1 MSITNKPDTP
11 AVTVSAKPLPKCD
24 RKPLE
29 PVPKGFSYH
38 RFRKV
43 IHLICVIIFFV
54 LPLSNL
60 VRFDIPRQRF
70 YFFGYELWISEFAAV
85 FFSLMFLLFLVAA
98 MAMLY
103 GRVYCGYLC
112 PQMIFSE
119 ASVAVESKI
128 GRWVN
133 KYFRGSASARKNLS
147 RALFL
152 VVLTF
157 ASVVLAF
164 VFISYFVEPHD
175 LFRRLMSFDVRTAGG
190 IAGAVTTLLTLLDFL
205 LVRQRFC
212 TTVCPYG

>member
-1 MSITNKPDTP
+1 MVTTEHPAAPSSPTKP
-11 AVTVSAKPLPKCD
+11 AKSALRPLPARPHK
-24 RKPLE
+24 
-29 PVPKGFSYH
+29 FSYH
-38 RFRKV
+38 RLRKF
-43 IHLICVIIFFV
+43 IHLFCVAIFFV

-70 YFFGYELWISEFAAV
+70 YFFGYELWISEFAIV

-119 ASVAVESKI
+119 ASVALQNRI
-128 GRWVN
+128 QRFVN
-133 KYFRGSASARKNLS
+133 KHVNWKPNARNILS
-147 RALFL
+147 RTAFL
-152 VVLTF
+152 LILAA

-175 LFRRLMSFDVRTAGG
+175 LFRRLMS
-190 IAGAVTTLLTLLDFL
+190 
-205 LVRQRFC
+205 
-212 TTVCPYG
+212 